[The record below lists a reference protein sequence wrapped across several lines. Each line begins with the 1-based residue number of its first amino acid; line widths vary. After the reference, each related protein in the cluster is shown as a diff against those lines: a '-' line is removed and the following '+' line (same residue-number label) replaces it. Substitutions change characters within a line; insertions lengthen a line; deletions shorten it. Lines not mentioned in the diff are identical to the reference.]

1 MGRTE
6 LVSTWPGRD
15 LLPRL
20 RSTLASGDEALLC
33 VAFVNRK
40 GVALL
45 NEELKGLAGRGGCR
59 VLLTSVFGGGD
70 AGVTAPAVLGL
81 QDLGVDLKVLNWAR
95 GTYHPKMYL
104 ARSGTSGQALI
115 ASANMTSGLLGNVE
129 TGVHLE
135 GSTSWDPLRDAWR
148 TAEELWAHP
157 AAREWNGGSHAAK
170 AEPLSEALLELLR
183 DRVSPGQELRTI
195 SEGKPNWIVDV
206 NAEGIWV
213 ETERSRGR
221 ASSARLVDAW
231 MLDLAW
237 SELTSR
243 GQISNRWLLNARR
256 VNRSSFV
263 CAALAELPGVRV
275 VRRRPIELAYEA

>member
-1 MGRTE
+1 M
-6 LVSTWPGRD
+6 VSTWPGRD

-45 NEELKGLAGRGGCR
+45 SEELKGLAGRGGCR

-70 AGVTAPAVLGL
+70 AGVTAPAVAGL

-104 ARSGTSGQALI
+104 TRSGTSGQALI

-148 TAEELWAHP
+148 TAEDLWAHP
-157 AAREWNGGSHAAK
+157 SARPWREGSHAAK
-170 AEPLSEALLELLR
+170 AEPLSEALLALLR
-183 DRVSPGQELRTI
+183 DRVPQGQALLTL
-195 SEGKPNWIVDV
+195 SDGKPNWIVDV
-206 NAEGIWV
+206 NTEGVWV
-213 ETERSRGR
+213 ETQRSRGKG
-221 ASSARLVDAW
+221 SSPQLVDAW

-237 SELTSR
+237 SELTSQ
-243 GQISNRWLLNARR
+243 GHLSNTWLLNERR

-263 CAALAELPGVRV
+263 CAALAEPPGVRV
-275 VRRRPIELAYEA
+275 VSRRPIELAYEG